1 MNAAV
6 RLLGTTLLAISL
18 GPLVMALA
26 QPPTESSK
34 AQPKSAAKK
43 SERNQAKPQPRP
55 HGERVK
61 VDPASIDIDDGDS
74 IVIKWKDQEPETVR
88 ILGIDTPETR
98 HIEHNIPFDQPTG
111 PEARAF
117 AHGAFAAATEIEL
130 LRASTLDPYG
140 RTLGYLFI
148 NGKNYSTLVLRAHLA
163 VESITPYGDNGFPEI
178 AREILATAKEA
189 GPANFEPPYQYRNRM
204 RKLSDW
210 LKQNHQYPKD

>member
-1 MNAAV
+1 MSIAAFAQAPAEPTQTQQKS
-6 RLLGTTLLAISL
+6 TTR
-18 GPLVMALA
+18 
-26 QPPTESSK
+26 
-34 AQPKSAAKK
+34 K
-43 SERNQAKPQPRP
+43 SERAQAKPQPRP

-74 IVIKWKDQEPETVR
+74 VVIRWKDQEPETVR

-117 AHGAFAAATEIEL
+117 AQGAFAAATEVEL

-140 RTLGYLFI
+140 RTLAYLFI
-148 NGKNYSTLVLRAHLA
+148 HGKNYSTMVLRAHLA

-178 AREILATAKEA
+178 AKEILATAKAA

-204 RKLSDW
+204 RALSNH
-210 LKQNHQYPKD
+210 LKQNNQYPKD